1 MNIPFADSLLH
12 YYVKNA
18 SQRSRQISSLDTL
31 NLNTIKRVLLVLTT
45 GLGDAILS
53 TPVFPNL
60 RKALPEADIRLFCRD
75 GWQSLFENDPN
86 LNGVIG
92 YKGKYRAFFETIS
105 NLRDFAPDLTLV
117 LHGND
122 PDILPLA
129 YLAGSRYILR
139 IPTSQTRYP
148 FLLSNRD
155 RKQDATTTPGLHYI
169 ENRLRILDT
178 LGIATLER
186 NPKIYLAQPVRD
198 EVKRKL
204 QSMLAPN
211 TRYWAFHAFAAD
223 AYKVWPL
230 DKARELLQS
239 TLASIPD
246 LSVVLTG
253 SNADRDALTQLTA
266 GLPAN
271 RVANIAGQFSLAET
285 AACIADAEFLVGPD
299 TGILHLAAAVDTP
312 TIALYAATSA
322 TLVGPR
328 SAGVIHH
335 VIQKPQTCEPCLSK
349 KCPYTPKNCMDQISV
364 DEVKKEMLAILSKT
378 QP

>member
-1 MNIPFADSLLH
+1 MNIPFADSLLYFH
-12 YYVKNA
+12 VKNA
-18 SQRSRQISSLDTL
+18 SRNRQISSLATL
-31 NLNTIKRVLLVLTT
+31 DLGAIRRVLLVLTT

-60 RKALPEADIRLFCRD
+60 RKALPNADIRLFCRD
-75 GWQSLFENDPN
+75 GWQSLFENDPD

-92 YKGKYRAFFETIS
+92 YKGKYRAFFETIET
-105 NLRDFAPDLTLV
+105 LRDFAPDLTLV

-129 YLAGSRYILR
+129 YLAGSKYILR

-148 FLLSNRD
+148 FLLSNRE
-155 RKQDATTTPGLHYI
+155 RKQDETTTPGLHYI

-178 LGIATLER
+178 MGIATPER
-186 NPKIYLAQPVRD
+186 NPKIYLAQPIRD

-204 QSMLAPN
+204 QSMLGTN
-211 TRYWAFHAFAAD
+211 TRYWVLHAFAAD

-239 TLASIPD
+239 TLASMPEMA
-246 LSVVLTG
+246 VVLTG
-253 SNADRDALTQLTA
+253 SAADRDALTQLAA

-285 AACIADAEFLVGPD
+285 AACIADAAFLVGPD
-299 TGILHLAAAVDTP
+299 TGILHLAAAVGTP

-322 TLVGPR
+322 SLVGPR
-328 SAGVIHH
+328 SASAIHH

-364 DEVKKEMLAILSKT
+364 DEVMKGMLAILSKT

>member
-1 MNIPFADSLLH
+1 MNIPFADNLLH

-18 SQRSRQISSLDTL
+18 SRNRPVSHLDTL
-31 NLNTIKRVLLVLTT
+31 NLGTIKRVLLILTT

-60 RKALPEADIRLFCRD
+60 HKALPEADIRLFCRN

-86 LNGVIG
+86 LNGVIS
-92 YKGKYRAFFETIS
+92 YKGKYRAFFETIKT
-105 NLRDFAPDLTLV
+105 LQDFTPDLTLV

-129 YLAGSRYILR
+129 YLAGSKYILR

-148 FLLSNRD
+148 FLLSNRE
-155 RKQDATTTPGLHYI
+155 REQDATTAPGLHYI

-178 LGIATLER
+178 LGIATPAR

-198 EVKRKL
+198 EVKSKL
-204 QSMLAPN
+204 QSMFGTH
-211 TRYWAFHAFAAD
+211 TRYWVFHAFAAD

-239 TLASIPD
+239 TLASMPD
-246 LSVVLTG
+246 MGVVLTG
-253 SNADRDALTQLTA
+253 SAADRDALTQLA
-266 GLPAN
+266 ANLPAS

-285 AACIADAEFLVGPD
+285 AACIADAAFLVGPD
-299 TGILHLAAAVDTP
+299 TGILHLAAAVGTP

-328 SAGVIHH
+328 SANVIHH
-335 VIQKPQTCEPCLSK
+335 VIQKPQTCEPCVSK

-364 DEVKKEMLAILSKT
+364 DEVKNEMLAILSKT